1 MGERGREGGG
11 GESRRVRRRGGGGEE
26 WKKGEEMG
34 GTGEGNGL
42 FKDSTGLMDSNHIS
56 IKMFIC
62 IKKQSGSNMLVVLKL
77 KPLHLQITLC
87 FNSLARFLS

>member
-1 MGERGREGGG
+1 
-11 GESRRVRRRGGGGEE
+11 
-26 WKKGEEMG
+26 MG

-62 IKKQSGSNMLVVLKL
+62 IKKTKWVKHASGFETKAVAPSDN
-77 KPLHLQITLC
+77 TL
-87 FNSLARFLS
+87 L